1 VLPYNQSVRIKAASN
16 DHTTSDAGALLMR
29 SVIARTGLIEFL
41 TERLYDPRKQYRIQY
56 SLAQLLLQWLLQLI
70 QGWGALWTAQL
81 RTDAAFGTSTSIKR
95 GAVEAGRTLASQPT
109 LSRLLSLLSK
119 ADNPSHLEAAVQK
132 LAIEHM
138 LVRNGGRRCDEVV
151 IDVDAVPVDA
161 HGKQLGSA
169 YHGHYKRTVFLP
181 LIASCG
187 ETGDVLGA
195 QLRPGNRREVTDCE
209 DFVVSMA
216 DGVRQHAA
224 DRVIIRLDAG
234 FNSGAVFTRPE
245 AEGHHYV
252 MRLRKNKVLEALAA
266 PYVEDCSYE
275 MKTYFE
281 LEYGAQ
287 SWGKTRRVILVVKP
301 RAGELFNDC
310 YFLVTNL
317 DADTHSGE
325 VLAALYSRR
334 GKAEMHQGEIK
345 AICTLSFSSSPRAK
359 SHYRNVLIERE
370 DSAEADEDA
379 EVQAENAVRLQVYML
394 VYQLLHISRCLL
406 HSPPPPVGAEPDEMA
421 PLAEGLHD
429 TGPQSSGTEAALDE
443 STDAFSETAREADGN
458 SATDTDSSSSERP
471 HMHLRIFRLQVLKV
485 GATLAR
491 HARYVTFYIALSA
504 MQAWKRFWEHL
515 RPLHWPSVP
524 DI

>member
-1 VLPYNQSVRIKAASN
+1 
-16 DHTTSDAGALLMR
+16 M
-29 SVIARTGLIEFL
+29 
-41 TERLYDPRKQYRIQY
+41 
-56 SLAQLLLQWLLQLI
+56 LLQWLLQLI
-70 QGWGALWTAQL
+70 QEWSALWTAQL
-81 RTDAAFGTSTSIKR
+81 STDAAFGTSIRIER
-95 GAVEAGRTLASQPT
+95 GAVGTGRMLASQPT
-109 LSRLLSLLSK
+109 MSRLLSLLSK
-119 ADNPSHLEAAVQK
+119 RDNPSHLEAVQK

-138 LVRNGGRRCDEVV
+138 LVRNGGRRRDEVV

-169 YHGHYKRTVFLP
+169 YHGHYKRVVFLP

-187 ETGDVLGA
+187 ESGDVLGA

-209 DFVVSMA
+209 DFMVSMA
-216 DGVRQHAA
+216 DGICEHAA

-234 FNSGAVFTRPE
+234 FNSGVVFTRLE
-245 AEGHHYV
+245 AEGHHCV

-266 PYVEDCSYE
+266 PYVADCSYE
-275 MKTYFE
+275 RKTYVE
-281 LEYGAQ
+281 LEYGAKF
-287 SWGKTRRVILVVKP
+287 WEKPRRVILVVKP
-301 RAGELFNDC
+301 RPGELFNDF

-345 AICTLSFSSSPRAK
+345 AICSLSFSSSPRAK
-359 SHYRNVLIERE
+359 SHYRNVPIARE
-370 DSAEADEDA
+370 DIAEADEDA
-379 EVQAENAVRLQVYML
+379 EIQAENAVRLQVYLL

-443 STDAFSETAREADGN
+443 STDAFSETAREADGGA
-458 SATDTDSSSSERP
+458 ATDTDSSSSERP
-471 HMHLRIFRLQVLKV
+471 HMHLRTFRLQVLKV

-504 MQAWKRFWEHL
+504 VQA
-515 RPLHWPSVP
+515 
-524 DI
+524 